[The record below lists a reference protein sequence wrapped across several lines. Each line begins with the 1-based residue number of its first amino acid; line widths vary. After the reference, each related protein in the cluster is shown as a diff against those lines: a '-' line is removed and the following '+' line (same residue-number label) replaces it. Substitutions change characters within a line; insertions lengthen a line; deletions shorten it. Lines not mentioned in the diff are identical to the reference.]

1 VCNAGSSEPL
11 VINTSDPNKLVSN
24 PVISHFQ
31 VVKHRP
37 ITSQGLSYTTFEAPK
52 APRLQ
57 IPTVPRPTITTFSSA
72 GIYLLKKKNS
82 EICRAFNIFQV

>member
-1 VCNAGSSEPL
+1 MKVTYFFPIICSTISIKLSSHL
-11 VINTSDPNKLVSN
+11 
-24 PVISHFQ
+24 Q

-52 APRLQ
+52 ASRLQ

-72 GIYLLKKKNS
+72 NVVMNEVQTHNVSGDMH
-82 EICRAFNIFQV
+82 

>member
-1 VCNAGSSEPL
+1 MAIVYCHLKVRDSGSSEPL
-11 VINTSDPNKLVSN
+11 VIKLVPN
-24 PVISHFQ
+24 PVIFHLQ

-52 APRLQ
+52 ASRLQ

-72 GIYLLKKKNS
+72 GIYL
-82 EICRAFNIFQV
+82 F